1 MKLRII
7 RVDLPLKH
15 VFATSRNSF
24 SVVRTIVVELEQ
36 DGLRGH
42 GEAYEDTFYGVEVE
56 KMFELVDKC
65 REQVEHYALADPT
78 AFWRH
83 LGPILE
89 KNPFARS
96 AVDCAACD
104 LWGKMKNKP
113 LWKVWG
119 LKLENLPLSSYSI
132 GLDSLVRIEER
143 FAEMPD
149 WPLYRIK
156 LGDPSDMEILTMFR
170 EKTKSRF
177 HIDVNGG
184 WDADLTIQRLPE
196 LTELGVELI
205 EQPLP
210 AKDLEGM
217 AKLRK
222 AMKKQGINIPI
233 FADESWRTEDD
244 LDSLVG
250 LFDGINVKLVKCGG
264 LTPARQL
271 VAKARHLGFKL
282 SSANSVE
289 STVGVSAIAQLAPLL
304 DYIAV
309 DGPLLIEKKVGT
321 GVSLDNGHLIYP
333 DENGTGVRVS
343 FR

>member
-15 VFATSRNSF
+15 VFTTSRNSF
-24 SVVRTIVVELEQ
+24 SVVRTIIVELEQ

-42 GEAYEDTFYGVEVE
+42 GEAYEDIYYGAEIEQMIERIEASRE
-56 KMFELVDKC
+56 KIEP
-65 REQVEHYALADPT
+65 YALADPT

-83 LGPILE
+83 LAPTLE
-89 KNPFARS
+89 KNSFARN

-113 LWKVWG
+113 LWKAWG
-119 LKLENLPLSSYSI
+119 LSLDNLPLSSYSI

-143 FAEMPD
+143 FDEMPD
-149 WPLYRIK
+149 WPIYRIK
-156 LGDPSDMEILTMFR
+156 LGDPLDMDILKMLR
-170 EKTKSRF
+170 GKTLSPF
-177 HIDVNGG
+177 QVDMNGG
-184 WDADLTIQRLPE
+184 WDVDTAIKRIPDLVD
-196 LTELGVELI
+196 LGVVLI

-210 AKDLEGM
+210 ADDFEGM
-217 AKLRK
+217 EKLK
-222 AMKKQGINIPI
+222 KMMKKKQIEIPI
-233 FADESWRTEDD
+233 FADESWKTEED
-244 LDSLVG
+244 LDRCVG
-250 LFDGINVKLVKCGG
+250 LFDGINIKLVKCGG

-271 VAKARHLGFKL
+271 IAKAKHLGFKL
-282 SSANSVE
+282 SSSNSIE
-289 STVGVSAIAQLAPLL
+289 STVGVSAVAQLAPML

-321 GVSLDNGHLIYP
+321 GVSLERGKLIYP
-333 DENGTGVRVS
+333 KENGTGVKVS

>member
-1 MKLRII
+1 MKLRAI

-15 VFATSRNSF
+15 VFATSRSSV

-42 GEAYEDTFYGVEVE
+42 GEAYEDPYYDVDVEEMIALVE
-56 KMFELVDKC
+56 KC
-65 REQVEHYALADPT
+65 REPIERYALADPV
-78 AFWRH
+78 ALGRH
-83 LGPILE
+83 LDPILG
-89 KNPFARS
+89 NNTFARS

-113 LWKVWG
+113 LWKIWG
-119 LKLENLPLSSYSI
+119 LSKDRVPYSSYGI
-132 GLDSLVRIEER
+132 GLDSLERIAERMAEE
-143 FAEMPD
+143 PD

-156 LGDPSDMEILTMFR
+156 LGEKDDLQILEMLR
-170 EKTKSRF
+170 GMTKSPF
-177 HIDVNGG
+177 QVDVNGG
-184 WDADLTIQRLPE
+184 WNYQTAVKNLDALHQ
-196 LTELGVELI
+196 LGVELI

-210 AKDLEGM
+210 ADDFAGTN
-217 AKLRK
+217 KLRK
-222 AMKKQGINIPI
+222 EIKKRGYDIPV

-244 LDSLVG
+244 LDRVAET
-250 LFDGINVKLVKCGG
+250 FDGVNVKLVKCGG
-264 LTPARQL
+264 LTPARQFI
-271 VAKARHLGFKL
+271 AKAKHLGLKL
-282 SSANSVE
+282 MSANSVE

-321 GVSLDNGHLIYP
+321 GVRTEKGKLIYP